1 MTVRVGKVPDCPS
14 THCLD
19 GNTSPSEGILW
30 GVVVLIDVVK
40 CRCRQSRCKV
50 LLLLFFFNTLH
61 LVLWDLFAAMSLGL
75 IDANKG
81 TNVFSMRKGGQ
92 GGQCRCHQGPKFCS
106 CFLFRIFCTFVPSED
121 AIYANKA
128 KTVLQGREAMWS
140 VRRERNIKKLVS
152 PA

>member
-1 MTVRVGKVPDCPS
+1 MSLSSIKV
-14 THCLD
+14 
-19 GNTSPSEGILW
+19 
-30 GVVVLIDVVK
+30 
-40 CRCRQSRCKV
+40 QSV
-50 LLLLFFFNTLH
+50 APAFFFNTLH

-81 TNVFSMRKGGQ
+81 TNVFSMREGGQ